1 MSFASR
7 AGRSSTGSVLYG
19 EVRTMTP
26 KTHSQARPILLGIA
40 LIALLG
46 GACASAGTSFPGAT
60 GAPAGAPVDAAA
72 PAEPAT
78 GRDEDTGNGT
88 SNAPLPR
95 DDALIVKTG
104 SLELEVKDLAGSLL
118 RARTA
123 IVGFGGY
130 ISATE
135 QSTSE
140 DRQIASVTYRIP
152 ADRWDDAL
160 AALKKLGTKLVGE
173 STQALEVTG
182 QVVDLGARIDNLKA
196 AELELRSYIAQATK
210 ISEILD
216 IQAQLTQVRGE
227 IEQLTAQM
235 ENLQDQ
241 ATYGT
246 LAVTW
251 DVPVLPV
258 TEVRTGWD
266 PQAEIDRAVAQLIT
280 LGQAVATVGIWL
292 LIVVAPILLVVIVVV
307 GSILLIAR
315 RFAPRREI
323 EAPLTPNG

>member
-1 MSFASR
+1 M
-7 AGRSSTGSVLYG
+7 
-19 EVRTMTP
+19 EP
-26 KTHSQARPILLGIA
+26 KTRSQARPILLGIA
-40 LIALLG
+40 LVALLA
-46 GACASAGTSFPGAT
+46 GACASAASLPGST
-60 GAPAGAPVDAAA
+60 GAQAAGGPAATPAGGALAPGQ
-72 PAEPAT
+72 PST
-78 GRDEDTGNGT
+78 GRDEDTGGGT

-173 STQALEVTG
+173 STQALEVSG

-266 PQAEIDRAVAQLIT
+266 PQAEIDQAVAQLIT

-307 GSILLIAR
+307 GSMLLIAR

-323 EAPLTPNG
+323 EAPLTPHG